1 MVCIYCGNPTSVVNS
16 RPKKRENSVW
26 RRRYCLVCKAI
37 LTTFEQYDL
46 STSLLVKKRSGA
58 LQSFERDK
66 LLVSIAKAIDHK
78 KNPSQS
84 ASFLTNNVMVLLLK
98 NKPINKIMST
108 QDISNMTF
116 LSLKRY
122 DPASAIKYL
131 SFQKQQSAKDIKR
144 ML

>member
-1 MVCIYCGNPTSVVNS
+1 MVCIYCGKPTSVVNS
-16 RPKKRENSVW
+16 RSKKNENSVW
-26 RRRYCLVCKAI
+26 RRRQCSNCQAI

-58 LQSFERDK
+58 LKSFERDK
-66 LLVSIAKAIDHK
+66 LLISIAKAIDHK

-84 ASFLTNNVMVLLLK
+84 ASFLTNNVLVLLLK
-98 NKPINKIMST
+98 DKPINKILST

-116 LSLKRY
+116 LSLRRY

-131 SFQKQQSAKDIKR
+131 SFQKQQSAKDIKK